1 MGKPTRADT
10 DGYDPKVPLD
20 ACLDMGCGYNRMSGI
35 ELHLL
40 SLTDN
45 DELAQVVTRKQIRP
59 STQVD

>member
-1 MGKPTRADT
+1 MGKPTRGDT

-45 DELAQVVTRKQIRP
+45 DELAQVVTEK
-59 STQVD
+59 